1 VKSKNHQNNITN
13 FESFV
18 SSLLEKSPQ
27 IIAVMVIDKD
37 GKLIKKII
45 SKPLESEFGSF
56 ELEYIAK
63 LIGLRYRIAE
73 FHKILQGLIMTINV
87 FNERFI
93 FVTGLADSTIIAVIT
108 KNENM
113 EKTCEIMSQIH
124 RSFVN
129 LAKVLNQ

>member
-1 VKSKNHQNNITN
+1 
-13 FESFV
+13 
-18 SSLLEKSPQ
+18 
-27 IIAVMVIDKD
+27 MVIDKD
-37 GKLIKKII
+37 GKLLKKII
-45 SKPLESEFGSF
+45 SKSLESEFGSF

>member
-1 VKSKNHQNNITN
+1 MKSENHQNNITN

-18 SSLLEKSPQ
+18 SSMLEKNSQ

-45 SKPLESEFGSF
+45 SKSLESEFGPF

-63 LIGLRYRIAE
+63 LIGLRYRIVE
-73 FHKILQGLIMTINV
+73 FHKILNGLKMTINV

-93 FVTGLADSTIIAVIT
+93 FVTGLADGTIIAMIT
-108 KNENM
+108 KNENI
-113 EKTCEIMSQIH
+113 EKTCEIMSQIQP
-124 RSFVN
+124 SFVN
-129 LAKVLNQ
+129 LAKMLNQ

>member
-37 GKLIKKII
+37 GILVKKII
-45 SKPLESEFGSF
+45 SKSLESEFGSF
-56 ELEYIAK
+56 ELDYIAK

-87 FNERFI
+87 FNERII

>member
-1 VKSKNHQNNITN
+1 MKSKNHQNNITN

-18 SSLLEKSPQ
+18 SSLLGKSPQ
-27 IIAVMVIDKD
+27 IIAIMVIDKD

>member
-1 VKSKNHQNNITN
+1 MKSENHQNNITN

-27 IIAVMVIDKD
+27 IIVVMVIDKD

-73 FHKILQGLIMTINV
+73 FHKILHGLKMTINV

-93 FVTGLADSTIIAVIT
+93 FVTGLADGTIIAVIT
-108 KNENM
+108 KNENI
-113 EKTCEIMSQIH
+113 EKTCEIMSQIQP
-124 RSFVN
+124 SFLN
-129 LAKVLNQ
+129 LAKLLNQ